1 MRLFFLVIEPRNLFP
16 VNHCRLSRYPMCLFT
31 VPDEVWYVLDAVG
44 EEARM
49 PANNR
54 TEWIAGAGLQL
65 KLEGPAQTA
74 EYQPWLRILQS
85 DQHAR

>member
-1 MRLFFLVIEPRNLFP
+1 
-16 VNHCRLSRYPMCLFT
+16 
-31 VPDEVWYVLDAVG
+31 
-44 EEARM
+44 M